1 MSAVDIGMPLM
12 GSRPPIYTQ
21 PRERFVFLYPTT
33 ECSLRC
39 KTCYVGNTRLNA
51 ANTMTV
57 EQAIEIMDYFKVTG
71 GHDKLYLLGGEPTMH
86 PQLPHIVREARDR
99 SYTVTISSN
108 GDFEDHVFD
117 QIGPDLLGSFNFSL
131 ESANPAVHRKIRGNP
146 HNFDKVTDRIADAR
160 RRGYQVRV
168 MCTVSKTNAD
178 RALDLIPFLADLGA
192 HTLSFHNLG
201 KTGNGARFLQPL
213 SPTEWMD
220 FCAQIEAHPPEPRLA
235 VYYPPT
241 FVHAEDQ
248 ARWAD
253 RGYPG
258 CPARTLDRPHV
269 YPDGTVYACP
279 VFMDDERYYARFEAG
294 RLVLNPSPNN
304 ELNAYLTAD
313 PECTGCPN
321 TGTCGGGCPAYSQLP
336 AYKEHGFYSCDRQIT
351 PLCIL
356 WTVSAWGARPTDSL
370 HALR

>member
-1 MSAVDIGMPLM
+1 MTAVDLGMP
-12 GSRPPIYTQ
+12 RPRAPLYTQ
-21 PRERFVFLYPTT
+21 RRERFLFLYPTT
-33 ECSLRC
+33 ACGLRC

-51 ANTMTV
+51 ANTMTLQRAV
-57 EQAIEIMDYFKVTG
+57 EIMDYFKITG
-71 GHDKLYLLGGEPTMH
+71 GHDKLYLLGGEPTLH
-86 PQLPHIVREARDR
+86 PQLPQIVREARDR
-99 SYTVTISSN
+99 GYQVTISSN
-108 GDFEDHVFD
+108 GDFDDHVFD
-117 QIGPDLLGSFNFSL
+117 QIGPQLLSSFNFSL
-131 ESANPAVHRKIRGNP
+131 ESADPAVHRTIRGNP
-146 HNFDKVTDRIADAR
+146 HNFAKVTDRIAEAR
-160 RRGYQVRV
+160 RRGHQVRV
-168 MCTVSKTNAD
+168 MCTVSQANAD

-213 SPTEWMD
+213 SPADWMD
-220 FCAQIEAHPPEPRLA
+220 FCARLEAYPPEPRLA

-241 FVHAEDQ
+241 FVPAHAQ
-248 ARWAD
+248 QQWAD

-279 VFMDDERYYARFEAG
+279 VFMDDDRHYARFRDG
-294 RLVLNPSPNN
+294 RLVLNPSPGN

-313 PECTGCPN
+313 PVCTGCPN

-336 AYKEHGFYSCDRQIT
+336 AYAEDGFYACDRQIT

-356 WTVSAWGARPTDSL
+356 WTVSAWGARPADSL

>member
-1 MSAVDIGMPLM
+1 MTAVDLGMPM
-12 GSRPPIYTQ
+12 TRAPIYTQ

-33 ECSLRC
+33 ACSLRC

-57 EQAIEIMDYFKVTG
+57 ERAVAIMDYFKITG
-71 GHDKLYLLGGEPTMH
+71 GHDKLYLLGGEPTLH
-86 PQLPHIVREARDR
+86 PHLPEIVREARDR
-99 SYTVTISSN
+99 GYQVTISSN
-108 GDFEDHVFD
+108 GDFDDHVFD
-117 QIGPDLLGSFNFSL
+117 RIGPDVLSSFNFSL
-131 ESANPAVHRKIRGNP
+131 ESADPDIHRRIRCNP
-146 HNFDKVTDRIADAR
+146 HNFARVTDRIAEAR
-160 RRGYQVRV
+160 NRGYQVRV
-168 MCTVSKTNAD
+168 MCTVSTLNAAG
-178 RALDLIPFLADLGA
+178 ALDLIPFLAELGA

-201 KTGNGARFLQPL
+201 KTGNGARFLHPL
-213 SPTEWMD
+213 SPAAWMD
-220 FCAQIEAHPPEPRLA
+220 FCAALEAYPPEPRLA

-241 FVHAEDQ
+241 FVPAEDQ
-248 ARWAD
+248 QQWAS

-279 VFMDDERYYARFEAG
+279 VFMDGARHYARFADG
-294 RLVLNPSPNN
+294 RLVLNASPDN
-304 ELNAYLTAD
+304 ELNAYMTAD
-313 PECTGCPN
+313 PMCTGCPN

-336 AYKEHGFYSCDRQIT
+336 AYAEEGFYACDRQLT

-356 WTVSAWGARPTDSL
+356 WTVSAWGARPADSL

>member
-1 MSAVDIGMPLM
+1 MTAIDLGMPSGL
-12 GSRPPIYTQ
+12 RPPIYTQ

-33 ECSLRC
+33 ACGLRC

-57 EQAIEIMDYFKVTG
+57 EQAVEIMDYFKITG
-71 GHDKLYLLGGEPTMH
+71 GHDKLYLLGGEPTLH
-86 PQLPHIVREARDR
+86 PQLPQIVREARDR
-99 SYTVTISSN
+99 GYTVTISSN

-131 ESANPAVHRKIRGNP
+131 ESADPVLHRKIRGNP
-146 HNFDKVTDRIADAR
+146 HNFDKVTSRIAEAR

-168 MCTVSKTNAD
+168 MCTVSKTNAPG
-178 RALDLIPFLADLGA
+178 ALDLIPFLAELGA

-201 KTGNGARFLQPL
+201 KTGNGGRFLQPL
-213 SPTEWMD
+213 GPSEWMD
-220 FCAQIEAHPPEPRLA
+220 FCAQIEAYPPEPRLA

-241 FVHAEDQ
+241 FVPAEEQ
-248 ARWAD
+248 AHWAD

-258 CPARTLDRPHV
+258 CPARTLDRPHI
-269 YPDGTVYACP
+269 YPDGTVFACP
-279 VFMDDERYYARFEAG
+279 VFMDDDRHYAKFENG
-294 RLVLNPSPNN
+294 HMVLNPSPNN
-304 ELNAYLTAD
+304 ELNAYLSAD
-313 PECTGCPN
+313 PVCTGCPN

-336 AYKEHGFYSCDRQIT
+336 AYKEDGFYACDRKVT

-356 WTVSAWGARPTDSL
+356 WTVSAWGPRPTDSL